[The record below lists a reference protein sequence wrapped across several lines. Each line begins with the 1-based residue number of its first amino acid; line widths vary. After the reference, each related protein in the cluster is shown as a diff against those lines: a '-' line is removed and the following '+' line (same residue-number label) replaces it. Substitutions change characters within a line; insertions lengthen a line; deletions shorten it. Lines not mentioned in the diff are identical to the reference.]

1 MNRNANHVH
10 TQRSASGYLLAAF
23 MISSVNVLTM
33 TGCVAAPAGAAK
45 NPPTAAGGEA
55 ARPLVFV
62 FNGESNSGG
71 KAPNSKAT
79 PAELAPRS
87 CVQIMNLDSGRFQF
101 EDLRIGVNN
110 LRDHF
115 RLTGQPCHAW
125 ELELANAV
133 AAGKFPGH
141 KQVYLIKTGQG
152 RSTVAE
158 WAEGSA
164 YWNKFI
170 QRIDAAPA
178 QLPPNPQWIIWYSL
192 GINDGSTPK
201 PTWKPAVIE
210 HLQRMKKKLPGA
222 IVLMTQFQSMG
233 YTELSQAIAE
243 IAATE
248 PDVYAIDSTGDTL
261 ADKNHWDY
269 EGYKTLTRKMVAVTN
284 QALAKKAAAAQPATK
299 NR

>member
-1 MNRNANHVH
+1 MIRHTNHS
-10 TQRSASGYLLAAF
+10 QPQSGSAFRLSGGPATWLSLL
-23 MISSVNVLTM
+23 MLTCV
-33 TGCVAAPAGAAK
+33 TGTAYTVE
-45 NPPTAAGGEA
+45 NFPTATGASVV
-55 ARPLVFV
+55 RPLVFV

-71 KAPNSKAT
+71 KAPNSEAT

-87 CVQIMNLDSGRFQF
+87 CVQIMNLTSGRFQF
-101 EDLRIGVNN
+101 EDLQIGVNN
-110 LRDHF
+110 LRDHV
-115 RLTGQPCHAW
+115 RLSGHPSHAW
-125 ELELANAV
+125 ELELANLV
-133 AAGKFPGH
+133 AEGKFPGY

-152 RSTVAE
+152 GSTIAQ

-192 GINDGSTPK
+192 GINDTGGGTPK
-201 PTWKPAVIE
+201 ATWKPAVID

-222 IVLMTQFQSMG
+222 IILMTQFQSMG

-243 IAATE
+243 IVASE

-261 ADKNHWDY
+261 ADKNHWGY
-269 EGYKTLTRKMVAVTN
+269 QGYKTLTRKMVNVTN
-284 QALAKKAAAAQPATK
+284 QALNKKPAP
-299 NR
+299 R

>member
-1 MNRNANHVH
+1 MV
-10 TQRSASGYLLAAF
+10 
-23 MISSVNVLTM
+23 
-33 TGCVAAPAGAAK
+33 
-45 NPPTAAGGEA
+45 
-55 ARPLVFV
+55 RPLVFV

-71 KAPNSKAT
+71 KAPNSDAT

-87 CVQIMNLDSGRFQF
+87 CVQIMNLTSGRFQF
-101 EDLRIGVNN
+101 EDLKIGVNN
-110 LRDHF
+110 LHDHV
-115 RLTGQPCHAW
+115 RLSGKPLHAW

-141 KQVYLIKTGQG
+141 NQVYLIKTGQG
-152 RSTVAE
+152 GSTIAQ
-158 WAEGSA
+158 WAEDSG
-164 YWNKFI
+164 YWKKFV

-192 GINDGSTPK
+192 GINDTGGGTPK

-233 YTELSQAIAE
+233 YLELSKAIGE

-248 PDVYAIDSTGDTL
+248 PDVYAIDTTGDTL
-261 ADKNHWDY
+261 ADKNHWGY
-269 EGYKTLTRKMVAVTN
+269 QGYKTLTQKMVTVTN
-284 QALAKKAAAAQPATK
+284 QALNKNPAAKKE
-299 NR
+299 